1 MLTDEVIARLVAE
14 VPAFISVEG
23 AAELAAVMK
32 GGRAPNRMPAAFVL
46 SAGLR
51 ARPADAAAG
60 VFRQAVSEMTGVL
73 IVAGVAGDARGGAA
87 AARAET
93 LCGQVVAA
101 LAGWTPEGEQ
111 IIGPMELTSAELLG
125 LEAGVVSYQVNFST
139 AQQLR
144 IQR

>member
-1 MLTDEVIARLVAE
+1 MLTDEVIARLAAE
-14 VPAFISVEG
+14 VPAFVSVEG

-73 IVAGVAGDARGGAA
+73 IVAGDARGGAA
-87 AARAET
+87 AGRAET